1 MLDDEI
7 PSDPLYH
14 EIYVRSLNTAIFNFF
29 GALIGVPVVSE
40 APNFA

>member
-14 EIYVRSLNTAIFNFF
+14 EIYVHSLTTAFFNLF